1 VRVLYVIDSLAAGG
15 AERSLAALAPRYRER
30 GVDLEVAYLH
40 DRPGIQDDLR
50 AAGARLHSLAG
61 AGGRPGWAVRAR
73 ALIRRRDPD
82 LVHTTLFEADVAGRT
97 AGWLTGRPVVSSLV
111 TVAYGPNQAEQAGV
125 RSWKLEGAR
134 RLDSTTA
141 RVVSRFHSVAGHV
154 ARTMGPRLRIPPDRI
169 EVIPRGRDSE
179 RLGRRTPERRA
190 VVRAA
195 LGVGESEPMVLAAA
209 RQEPQKGLDV
219 LLEAFPTV
227 LAEVPEGCLLV
238 AGREGNGTDALRAAV
253 DRLGL
258 RPSVRFLGGREDVA
272 DLMAACDVFVLP
284 TRWEGLPGV
293 ILEAMAL
300 EAPIVA
306 SDIDA
311 VREAVGDGGRAV
323 LVPVDDPVRLAEAVV
338 ETLRHPAE
346 AAARARSARARFEDL
361 FTIDRVADRMVGFY
375 ERALAGR

>member
-1 VRVLYVIDSLAAGG
+1 MRVLYVIDSLAAGG
-15 AERSLAALAPRYRER
+15 AERSLAALAPRYRDR

-40 DRPGIQDDLR
+40 DRSGVEDDLR
-50 AAGARLHSLAG
+50 EAGARLHSLAG
-61 AGGRPGWAVRAR
+61 PGGRAGWTVRAR
-73 ALIRRRDPD
+73 SLMRRRRPD

-111 TVAYGPNQAEQAGV
+111 SVAYGPDQADQVGV

-169 EVIPRGRDSE
+169 EVIPRGRDAE
-179 RLGRRTPERRA
+179 RLGRRTPDRRA
-190 VVRAA
+190 AVRAA
-195 LGVGESEPMVLAAA
+195 LGLGGSEPMVLTAA

-219 LLEAFPTV
+219 LLEAFPAV
-227 LAEVPEGCLLV
+227 RAEVPEARLLL
-238 AGREGNGTDALRAAV
+238 AGREGNATQALRATT

-258 RPSVRFLGGREDVA
+258 GTTVRFLGGREDVA

-306 SDIDA
+306 SDIEA
-311 VREAVGDGGRAV
+311 VREAVGDESRAV
-323 LVPVDDPVRLAEAVV
+323 LVPVGDSARLAEAVV
-338 ETLRHPAE
+338 ATLRHPGE
-346 AAARARSARARFEDL
+346 AAARAASARARFEDQ